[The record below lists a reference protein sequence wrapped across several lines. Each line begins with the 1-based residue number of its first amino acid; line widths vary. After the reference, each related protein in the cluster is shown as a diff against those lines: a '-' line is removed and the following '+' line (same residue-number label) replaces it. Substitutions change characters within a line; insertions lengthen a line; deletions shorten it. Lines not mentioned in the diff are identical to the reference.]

1 MAFSFAE
8 LRNAVVGHHL
18 DAAVRPPARAGARAG
33 GPDLPRLVG
42 GRRERRSRR
51 RAVRPANGAGI
62 AEGTTFMWLH
72 CAVRP
77 RDYTDGGP
85 FGAAHVPPW
94 RPHGAPRPA
103 RPGGPAHR

>member
-33 GPDLPRLVG
+33 GPDLPRLVV

-62 AEGTTFMWLH
+62 AEGTTFMWLD

-77 RDYTDGGP
+77 GDRSEEHTSELQSRL
-85 FGAAHVPPW
+85 HLVC
-94 RPHGAPRPA
+94 RLLLEKKNNT
-103 RPGGPAHR
+103 

>member
-33 GPDLPRLVG
+33 GPGLPRLVV

-51 RAVRPANGAGI
+51 GAVRPANGAGI
-62 AEGTTFMWLH
+62 AERTTFMWLD
-72 CAVRP
+72 CARRP
-77 RDYTDGGP
+77 GDYTHGGP
-85 FGAAHVPPW
+85 VRAAHVLRW
-94 RPHGAPRPA
+94 RPHREP
-103 RPGGPAHR
+103 